1 MNGNRRRTTN
11 LIEVNFLARWLGVM
25 FLLGLTGLFFVYIK
39 NQQHAVGNQSRMI
52 ESAIAELEARNEALN
67 ARITALTSRG
77 ALQRRVDEGFIH
89 LEPIRDTAI
98 ARITPAL
105 PEEADGVLRTAS
117 RDPESRLTVGVPQR
131 ILSR

>member
-25 FLLGLTGLFFVYIK
+25 FLLGLTGLYFVYIK

-105 PEEADGVLRTAS
+105 PAEADGVLRTAS